1 MRTNPRTLVVRVFSL
16 SALVLN
22 PLTIGIAL
30 QAQTEG
36 SYVAEPADW
45 EVDEAVRVLRRYLV
59 ARQADEA
66 ESEDADRAAG
76 AAAATRLRPD
86 ARPLVAGTSG
96 AGIVGQSAPPLDDA
110 SLSISNQLHMA
121 NSSAVFKNGQLFLW
135 DDAAGG
141 NLGLG
146 RDALSAATGTAT
158 HNTALGFQA
167 LQNTTEGIYAPYGSD
182 NVALGYGAMRDNAL
196 GFRNTAVGTESLN
209 SNVTGGGNSALG
221 YGALAANTNGDE
233 NVAIGI
239 FAMSSNESGVRNTAV
254 GRGALSALTS
264 GARNTAIGYSAGG
277 GSNGSD
283 NISIGTFASAPGSNT
298 IQIGTQFGPNPQ
310 TRAFIAGIHGVA
322 PAGGN
327 EHEVC
332 VDDDGQLGACPLS
345 SRRFKQDIEPL
356 SSDGLLALRPVTF
369 RYREGVLGGPDLRRV
384 GLIAEEVAQLFPD
397 LVSRDRAG
405 KPLTVRYELLSV
417 LLLDELKRQ
426 HELNAR
432 QEEALR
438 SVLVRL
444 TTLEESVPP
453 AD

>member
-1 MRTNPRTLVVRVFSL
+1 MRRNPRTLAIRVVSL
-16 SALVLN
+16 LALVLN
-22 PLTIGIAL
+22 PLTIEMGL
-30 QAQTEG
+30 QAQADDN
-36 SYVAEPADW
+36 YVAEPAEW

-76 AAAATRLRPD
+76 TAATTRLRPD
-86 ARPLVAGTSG
+86 ARPLSAGTSG
-96 AGIVGQSAPPLDDA
+96 AGIVGQSAPPLGDA
-110 SLSISNQLHMA
+110 SLSISHQLHLA

-135 DDAAGG
+135 DDSAGG

-146 RDALSAATGTAT
+146 RDALSATTGTAT
-158 HNTALGFQA
+158 HNTALGSQA

-182 NVALGYGAMRDNAL
+182 NVALGYGAMRDNVL
-196 GFRNTAVGTESLN
+196 GFRNTAVGAESLN
-209 SNVTGGGNSALG
+209 SNVTGYSNTALG
-221 YGALAANTNGDE
+221 YGALATNMNGGE
-233 NVAIGI
+233 NVAIGLR
-239 FAMSSNESGVRNTAV
+239 AMYSNESGLRNTAV
-254 GRGALSALTS
+254 GRGALSTLTS
-264 GARNTAIGYSAGG
+264 GARNTAIGYGAGG
-277 GSNGSD
+277 GNGSD
-283 NISIGTFASAPGSNT
+283 NISIGAFATASGSNT
-298 IQIGTQFGPNPQ
+298 IQIGSQVGPNPQ

-322 PAGGN
+322 SAGGN

-345 SRRFKQDIEPL
+345 SRRFKQDVEPL

-405 KPLTVRYELLSV
+405 QPLTVRYELLSV

-438 SVLVRL
+438 SVLARL